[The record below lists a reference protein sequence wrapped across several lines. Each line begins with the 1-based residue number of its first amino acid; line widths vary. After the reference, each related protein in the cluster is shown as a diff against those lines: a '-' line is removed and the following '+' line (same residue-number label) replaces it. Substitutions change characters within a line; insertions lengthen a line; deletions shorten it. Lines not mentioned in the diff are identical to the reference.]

1 MLNILG
7 FILLGFIA
15 GFTGAWC
22 IIRAE
27 SKDEIKKID
36 PPAIRE
42 KRNIVIADAE
52 FPIPEEDL
60 LIPVSSK
67 WIEGELSHKLA
78 EKIWKYAMVTKT
90 VDARNMIH
98 TYRAVLR
105 VVDMGQLNPFCSYGE
120 RKDND

>member
-15 GFTGAWC
+15 GFTGAWY

-36 PPAIRE
+36 PPVIRE

-52 FPIPEEDL
+52 FSIPEEDL

-78 EKIWKYAMVTKT
+78 EKIWKYAMVTKA
-90 VDARNMIH
+90 VDAKNMLH

-105 VVDMGQLNPFCSYGE
+105 VVDMGQLNPFCFYGE